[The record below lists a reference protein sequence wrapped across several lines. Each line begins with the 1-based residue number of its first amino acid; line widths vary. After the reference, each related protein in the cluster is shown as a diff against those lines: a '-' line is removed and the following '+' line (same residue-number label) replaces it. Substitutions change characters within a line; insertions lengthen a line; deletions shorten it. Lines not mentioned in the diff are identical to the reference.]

1 MFENNSDIFIILDE
15 NVKEY
20 RGIFY
25 FVFYFV
31 LVVRLKEYLK
41 NNIY

>member
-1 MFENNSDIFIILDE
+1 MLENNSDMFIILDE
-15 NVKEY
+15 NVEEY

-41 NNIY
+41 NNMY

>member
-1 MFENNSDIFIILDE
+1 MLDKNSDMFIILDE

-25 FVFYFV
+25 FDLYFV
-31 LVVRLKEYLK
+31 LVVRLKEFLK